1 MTTPING
8 ASSLSGQ
15 NNAQNPSTPVARQ
28 EAQTSAGAEQRQAVA
43 ASTTLSGSSAPTQ
56 PVQEAPRQSAQELS
70 EATRDISE
78 YIQSVSRSLNISV
91 DGDLGTTVIQ
101 VLDAE
106 TEELVR
112 QIPAEE
118 ILQIARFL
126 SDQQSSSEQA
136 DSLRGLLIDQQG

>member
-1 MTTPING
+1 MTTPVNG
-8 ASSLSGQ
+8 ASPPNTQ
-15 NNAQNPSTPVARQ
+15 STSSASTAARQ
-28 EAQTSAGAEQRQAVA
+28 EAASNASAARQEIA
-43 ASTTLSGSSAPTQ
+43 AANVQGGSTAPT
-56 PVQEAPRQSAQELS
+56 PVAQQAPEQSAQELS

-101 VLDAE
+101 VVDAD

-126 SDQQSSSEQA
+126 SDQAASSDQA
-136 DSLRGLLIDQQG
+136 DSVRGLLIDQQG

>member
-1 MTTPING
+1 MPTPINS
-8 ASSLSGQ
+8 ASPA
-15 NNAQNPSTPVARQ
+15 NAQNTTTPVARQ
-28 EAQTSAGAEQRQAVA
+28 DAPANAGAEQRQAFA
-43 ASTTLSGSSAPTQ
+43 ARGAQSGSSAPAQ
-56 PVQEAPRQSAQELS
+56 PVQEPVKQSAQELS

-106 TEELVR
+106 TDEIVR

-126 SDQQSSSEQA
+126 SDQQSSSDQA

>member
-1 MTTPING
+1 MTNPVNSTSP
-8 ASSLSGQ
+8 A
-15 NNAQNPSTPVARQ
+15 NAQTTATQVARQ
-28 EAQTSAGAEQRQAVA
+28 EPQASVNVGRQSVA
-43 ASTTLSGSSAPTQ
+43 ATDAQGGSAAPK
-56 PVQEAPRQSAQELS
+56 PVVQEAPRQSAQELS
-70 EATRDISE
+70 DATRDISE

-101 VLDAE
+101 VVDAE

-126 SDQQSSSEQA
+126 SDQQASSEQA
-136 DSLRGLLIDQQG
+136 DSVRGLLIDQKG

>member
-1 MTTPING
+1 MT
-8 ASSLSGQ
+8 
-15 NNAQNPSTPVARQ
+15 NPVNSTSPANTQTTATQVARQ
-28 EAQTSAGAEQRQAVA
+28 ESQESVNVGRQSAA
-43 ASTTLSGSSAPTQ
+43 ASGSSAPA
-56 PVQEAPRQSAQELS
+56 PVVQEAPRQSAQALS

-101 VLDAE
+101 VVDAE
-106 TEELVR
+106 TDELVR

-126 SDQQSSSEQA
+126 SDQQASAEAS
-136 DSLRGLLIDQQG
+136 DSIRGLLIDQNG

>member
-1 MTTPING
+1 MTTPVNG
-8 ASSLSGQ
+8 ASVP
-15 NNAQNPSTPVARQ
+15 NAQSAAAPVARQ
-28 EAQTSAGAEQRQAVA
+28 ETQGNASTEQRQAVA
-43 ASTTLSGSSAPTQ
+43 ANGAVSGTSAPTQ
-56 PVQEAPRQSAQELS
+56 AVQEPAPQSAQELS
-70 EATRDISE
+70 DATRDISE

-101 VLDAE
+101 VRDAE

-126 SDQQSSSEQA
+126 SDQQSNSEQA

>member
-1 MTTPING
+1 MTTPVSG
-8 ASSLSGQ
+8 ATSPNVQS
-15 NNAQNPSTPVARQ
+15 ATTPATRQ

-43 ASTTLSGSSAPTQ
+43 ASGGLSGTSAPTQ
-56 PVQEAPRQSAQELS
+56 TVQEPAQRSAQELS

-78 YIQSVSRSLNISV
+78 YIQSVSRSLSISV

-126 SDQQSSSEQA
+126 SDQQSSAEQA

>member
-1 MTTPING
+1 MANPISNLPNLPQTGTTTRSGTPEADAG
-8 ASSLSGQ
+8 SST
-15 NNAQNPSTPVARQ
+15 AARQ
-28 EAQTSAGAEQRQAVA
+28 VLAGSGSPAPAPEAREAPQQSAEQIQ
-43 ASTTLSGSSAPTQ
+43 Q
-56 PVQEAPRQSAQELS
+56 
-70 EATRDISE
+70 ATRDISD

-101 VLDAE
+101 VVDAE

-126 SDQQSSSEQA
+126 SEQQASADNA
-136 DSLRGLLIDQQG
+136 DSVRGLLIDQEG

>member
-1 MTTPING
+1 MTTPINNASAPNAATQVVPQDAQTSTSTDAGRQTVAAGSTADGTISRTG
-8 ASSLSGQ
+8 A
-15 NNAQNPSTPVARQ
+15 PVQVVQ
-28 EAQTSAGAEQRQAVA
+28 EAQ
-43 ASTTLSGSSAPTQ
+43 
-56 PVQEAPRQSAQELS
+56 RQSAQPLAD
-70 EATRDISE
+70 ATRDFSE

-91 DGDLGTTVIQ
+91 DRDLGTTVIQ

-126 SDQQSSSEQA
+126 SDQQANSAEDASM
-136 DSLRGLLIDQQG
+136 RGLLLDQEG